1 METLQSS
8 VTILGVETFS
18 PEIDAA
24 VRTTV
29 ADALD
34 VDESQVMIVSAESV
48 ESGGRRLVGGLHV
61 TFEVIFDSEEE
72 EASADVSEDSQALP
86 SEVAEQTSNASIPQN
101 REPLD
106 ADSSDGGRGSSQGT
120 SSRGKRVSSAFAN
133 LKELSENKKD
143 FQERLTAT
151 LKEQGMSEPPTL
163 SVEMAP
169 PTLQSVMVRR
179 IAAQWSPCQN
189 ESLQN
194 MDRDPCIDYPGYQS
208 RDVSCVSDENSSKQM
223 LEAFCQGLP
232 VLTAERPCTYSAR
245 SATECNTSLGSEKSS
260 LEESSSTDTGLLKPL
275 EMVLSIVALSTICV
289 SMCFAIYCFRRRSGR
304 RRNVSHKIAQAQPA
318 PVFSG
323 AACMSMHEVH
333 VPEHATPRLEP
344 VAPVE
349 PILPAPDEMAH
360 EELIPVGNTNE
371 LTSRIRDSRVL
382 EINLDDEFPDI
393 IAIERRQVER
403 RQQVLNDGRSMFAH
417 QAIERRQVNV

>member
-29 ADALD
+29 ADALE
-34 VDESQVMIVSAESV
+34 VDESQVMIVSAQSV
-48 ESGGRRLVGGLHV
+48 ESDGRRLVGGLHV
-61 TFEVIFDSEEE
+61 TFEVIFDSE

-133 LKELSENKKD
+133 LKQLSENKKD

-151 LKEQGMSEPPTL
+151 LKEQGMAEPPAL
-163 SVEMAP
+163 QVEMAP

-194 MDRDPCIDYPGYQS
+194 LDRDPCIDYPGYQS
-208 RDVSCVSDENSSKQM
+208 RDVSCVSDDNSSKQM

-245 SATECNTSLGSEKSS
+245 SATECNTSLGSEKSL

-289 SMCFAIYCFRRRSGR
+289 SMCFAIYCFRRRSAR

-371 LTSRIRDSRVL
+371 LTSRLRDSRVL